1 MSWIEKLYQTYENNT
16 DKIGDPNDL
25 IPLFPICHTVQNAQ
39 IEIVIDGDGNFS
51 RATVISKD
59 DSPTIVPCTE
69 ASAGRSGTRPVNH
82 PLCDKLQYLAGDFRD
97 LGGEVTIGFQ
107 NNPSEP
113 HENYKNDLQKWC
125 SSDCSHPKVEAVFK
139 YIEKGNVISDLIK
152 SKILYNG
159 PTTDGSQKL
168 LHEWIGKESDKPE
181 IFKLLNGKM
190 QKNGKRNPWQA
201 EAFVRWA
208 IETPDSLDSS
218 VEDVSLQKA
227 WIRYSSSLRAN
238 KGFCF
243 VSGELSYL
251 ADSHPAK
258 LRNAGDKAK
267 LISSNDSSGF
277 TYRGRFT
284 DDSQVAELGF
294 EITQKAHS
302 ALRWLLGRQGK
313 VFYVKSGGQAKP
325 RLAVVAWALSGSD
338 VPDPLADSD
347 DLLSDT
353 SIVSNAE
360 KTEKRPAGFTAQDFG
375 VRLTKYLSGFSVKL
389 SGTQQVIVM
398 GVDSATPGRMAVT
411 YYRELTGSDFLKR
424 IESWHQGCAWQQRFL
439 KDFVDKEGKKQKK
452 IVEFFGSPAPK
463 DIAQAAYG
471 TKDDGG
477 IRLDD
482 NIRKT
487 TIERLIPCIIDGIP
501 LPWDIVASCI
511 KKATQRQSLPDWA
524 WQKTLGIACG
534 LYRYYSKEKEDYAM
548 GLDRERKTRDYL
560 YGRLLAV
567 ADCLEG
573 YALRLS
579 NEDRHTN
586 ATKLM
591 QRFAERPCST
601 WKTIE
606 LALVPYKARLN
617 RNNRYTVELDA
628 IHGLFSDVSGYASDN
643 PLSGEFLLG
652 FHCQRIELF
661 KTKPDNII
669 KQEENENEFNEQN

>member
-16 DKIGDPNDL
+16 DKVAGLNDA
-25 IPLFPICHTVQNAQ
+25 IPLFPICHTAQNAQ
-39 IEIVIDGDGNFS
+39 IEIVLDNDGNIL
-51 RATVISKD
+51 RATVVSKD

-69 ASAGRSGTRPVNH
+69 ASAGRAGTRPVNH
-82 PLCDKLQYLAGDFRD
+82 PLCDKLQYLAGDFTKF
-97 LGGEVTIGFQ
+97 GGEVTIGFQ
-107 NNPSEP
+107 SKPSEP
-113 HENYKNDLQKWC
+113 YETYKEDLQKWC
-125 SSDCSHPKVEAVFK
+125 TSTCSHPKAKAVCK
-139 YIEKGNVISDLIK
+139 YIEKGHVISDLIER
-152 SKILYNG
+152 KILHTELA
-159 PTTDGSQKL
+159 PDGSQKL
-168 LHEWIGKESDKPE
+168 MYEWKGEESDKPE

-190 QKNGKRNPWQA
+190 QKNGRRNPWQA
-201 EAFVRWA
+201 ESFIRWA
-208 IETPDSLDSS
+208 IETPDCLNSS
-218 VEDVSLQKA
+218 IKDVSLQNA
-227 WIRYSSSLRAN
+227 WIEYSSSLKAS

-243 VSGELSYL
+243 VTGEPRFL

-284 DDSQVAELGF
+284 DDSQVAELGS

-302 ALRWLLGRQGK
+302 ALRWLLARQGK

-325 RLAVVAWALSGSD
+325 RLAVVAWAVSGAD
-338 VPDPLADSD
+338 VPDPLADSA
-347 DLLSDT
+347 DLLSDL
-353 SIVSNAE
+353 SVENEVNREVEKIGSN
-360 KTEKRPAGFTAQDFG
+360 PAGFTAQDFG
-375 VRLTKYLSGFSVKL
+375 VRLSQYLSGYSVKL
-389 SGTQQVIVM
+389 GETNQIIVI
-398 GVDSATPGRMAVT
+398 GIDSATPGRMAVT

-424 IESWHQGCAWQQRFL
+424 IESWHHGCAWLQRFST
-439 KDFVDKEGKKQKK
+439 DK
-452 IVEFFGSPAPK
+452 EFFGAPAPK

-471 TKDDGG
+471 TREGDLLKV
-477 IRLDD
+477 DD
-482 NIRKT
+482 NLQKT
-487 TIERLIPCIIDGIP
+487 TVERLIPCIIDGVP
-501 LPWDIVASCI
+501 LPWDIVDACI
-511 KKATQRQSLPDWA
+511 KKATQRHSLPDWA

-534 LYRYYSKEKEDYAM
+534 LYRYYFKEREDYAM
-548 GLDRERKTRDYL
+548 GLDRERQTRDYL

-573 YALRLS
+573 YALKLS
-579 NEDRHTN
+579 NEGRQTN

-617 RNNRYTVELDA
+617 RNNKYDVELDA
-628 IHGLFSDVSGYASDN
+628 IHGLFNDASGYASDD

-661 KTKPDNII
+661 KSGPQNSTT
-669 KQEENENEFNEQN
+669 QEENGNESDEQD

>member
-16 DKIGDPNDL
+16 AMIGDPNDT
-25 IPLFPICHTVQNAQ
+25 IPLFPICHTAQNAH
-39 IEIVIDGDGNFS
+39 IEIVLGGDGNIL

-59 DSPTIVPCTE
+59 ASPTIVPCTE
-69 ASAGRSGTRPVNH
+69 ASSGRSGTRPVNH
-82 PLCDKLQYLAGDFRD
+82 PLCDKLQYLAGDFSKF
-97 LGGEVTIGFQ
+97 GGEVTIGFQ
-107 NNPSEP
+107 SKPSEP
-113 HENYKNDLQKWC
+113 YETYKAELRKWC
-125 SSDCSHPKVEAVFK
+125 SSLYSHPKIEAILN
-139 YIEKGNVISDLIK
+139 YIEKGHVVSDLIDNRILHAELAPDGT
-152 SKILYNG
+152 SKLM
-159 PTTDGSQKL
+159 
-168 LHEWIGKESDKPE
+168 HEWMGEESDKPE

-201 EAFVRWA
+201 ESFVRWA
-208 IETPDSLDSS
+208 VETPDCLDST
-218 VEDVSLQKA
+218 VTDVTLQRA
-227 WIRYSSSLRAN
+227 WIDYSSSLEAK

-243 VSGELSYL
+243 VTGEPRFL

-302 ALRWLLGRQGK
+302 ALRWLLARQGK

-325 RLAVVAWALSGSD
+325 RLAFVAWAVSGAD

-347 DLLSDT
+347 DLLSDI
-353 SIVSNAE
+353 SIESVPV
-360 KTEKRPAGFTAQDFG
+360 KPEKRKAGFTAQEFG
-375 VRLTKYLSGFSVKL
+375 LRLSQYLAGYNVKL
-389 SGTQQVIVM
+389 GETNQIIVM
-398 GVDSATPGRMAVT
+398 GVDSATPGRMALT
-411 YYRELTGSDFLKR
+411 YYRELAGSDFLKR
-424 IESWHQGCAWQQRFL
+424 LQAWHQGCAWLQRFST
-439 KDFVDKEGKKQKK
+439 DK
-452 IVEFFGSPAPK
+452 EFFGAPSPK

-471 TKDDGG
+471 TRDGDLLK
-477 IRLDD
+477 IDD
-482 NIRKT
+482 NLQKT
-487 TIERLIPCIIDGIP
+487 TIERLIPCIIDGAP
-501 LPWDIVASCI
+501 LPWDIVDSCV
-511 KKATQRQSLPDWA
+511 KKATQRNSLPDWA

-534 LYRYYSKEKEDYAM
+534 LYRYYSNEKEDYVM

-573 YALRLS
+573 YALKLS
-579 NEDRHTN
+579 NEGRQTN

-591 QRFAERPCST
+591 QRFADRPCST

-606 LALVPYKARLN
+606 LALVPYKTRLN
-617 RNNRYTVELDA
+617 RNNKYEVELDT
-628 IHGLFSDVSGYASDN
+628 IHGLFNDASGYASDE

-661 KTKPDNII
+661 KSSPDII
-669 KQEENENEFNEQN
+669 TTQQENGNESNQ